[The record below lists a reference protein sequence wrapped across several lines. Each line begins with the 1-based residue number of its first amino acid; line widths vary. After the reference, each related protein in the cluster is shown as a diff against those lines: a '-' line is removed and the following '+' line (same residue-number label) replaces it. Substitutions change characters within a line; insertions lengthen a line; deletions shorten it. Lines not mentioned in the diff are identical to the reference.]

1 MRGREHGE
9 VDLQHGAK
17 HVVMTMQR
25 GQKLRRALRQ
35 IFLAGFQLRDRADEI
50 LRIEVIDTDRT
61 TISLTSPKAAYVDLV
76 VRWSRWLS
84 VDGPA
89 CLEKHGSWT
98 RIRFTR
104 AGSATVSSKLALRPH
119 GHC

>member
-1 MRGREHGE
+1 VVWRFTARERKQIAAPPVE
-9 VDLQHGAK
+9 VL
-17 HVVMTMQR
+17 
-25 GQKLRRALRQ
+25 
-35 IFLAGFQLRDRADEI
+35 
-50 LRIEVIDTDRT
+50 DTGRT
-61 TISLTSPKAAYVDLV
+61 TISLVSPRAAYVDLV

-98 RIRFTR
+98 RIRFSH
-104 AGSATVSSKLALRPH
+104 AGAATVSSKLAFRPH